1 MSLAVDLMSQ
11 GMDAELASR
20 LGFADLNSQIAS
32 TSIRPSSNN
41 LVAITEVG
49 AASFT
54 FSANTE
60 IGRPMLVSN
69 LTPEACLLRPA
80 AGGTI
85 NGAAQV
91 SIAQWN
97 MRIVIRLSQTRW
109 ISFVSA

>member
-1 MSLAVDLMSQ
+1 MALAVDLVSVGIAPEMARRL
-11 GMDAELASR
+11 GYADLAS
-20 LGFADLNSQIAS
+20 QVAS
-32 TSIRPSSNN
+32 TSIAPSSNN

-54 FSANTE
+54 FASGTE

-69 LTPEACLLRPA
+69 LTPEACLLRAP
-80 AGGTI
+80 GSGTI

-97 MRIVIRLSQTRW
+97 MRIVFRLDQTRW
-109 ISFVSA
+109 ISFITS